1 MHDSAQALRGKK
13 LLLVGF
19 TLFSMFFGAGN
30 LIFPP
35 FLGAQAGTALW
46 LAFAGFAVSAIGLP
60 IAGVAAVAR
69 AGGLSALA
77 GQVHPRFAQ
86 VFAVLV
92 YLSIGPCLAIPR
104 TASTSFEML
113 TPLVGRSTPGQFL
126 YSLVFFAAA
135 YFVALKPEKLTQRL
149 GRILC
154 PALLVLIVVLF
165 AGCILRPA
173 APGYGTP
180 AEAYAALPAAQ
191 GVLDGYQTMDAL
203 AALNFGAVI
212 ALNLQAVGIT
222 EESAVR
228 RGTIRAG
235 FIAGGMLLVVYAML
249 THIGG
254 ISGAAFPG
262 SDTGAAVLTALADD
276 LFGRVGQVLLAAIF
290 VIACFNTCVGLIAS
304 VGEYFHELLP
314 RLPYPAIA
322 AFFALM
328 SMLLANI
335 GLADILRLSVPVL
348 NAIYPHRH
356 HPHRGGVPARTV
368 PAGIGLAAGYPLHGH
383 PEHPCRPA
391 LRPPL
396 HLDERSAPE
405 QPRLWLAAAG
415 PHRHRRGPSDVRKTA
430 ARLCG
435 SFSCFKAYFAELRI
449 AAMTLRR
456 TDGSV

>member
-46 LAFAGFAVSAIGLP
+46 SAFVGFAVSAIGLP

-69 AGGLSALA
+69 AGGLPALA
-77 GQVHPRFAQ
+77 GRVHPRFAQ

-113 TPLVGRSTPGQFL
+113 TPLVGRSTPGQFI

-212 ALNLQAVGIT
+212 ALNIQAVGIT
-222 EESAVR
+222 EEAAVR

-235 FIAGGMLLVVYAML
+235 FIAGGML

-262 SDTGAAVLTALADD
+262 SDTGASVLTALADG
-276 LFGRVGQVLLAAIF
+276 LFGRVGQVLLAVIF

-314 RLPYPAIA
+314 QLSYPIAIVLIVVEFLPGRFQRTSVWRLSILFTAIQSIPAA
-322 AFFALM
+322 LPFGPLSALM
-328 SMLLANI
+328 NALPLSSLGFGWLL
-335 GLADILRLSVPVL
+335 
-348 NAIYPHRH
+348 
-356 HPHRGGVPARTV
+356 PALI
-368 PAGIGLAAGYPLHGH
+368 GIGAGL
-383 PEHPCRPA
+383 
-391 LRPPL
+391 L
-396 HLDERSAPE
+396 
-405 QPRLWLAAAG
+405 
-415 PHRHRRGPSDVRKTA
+415 
-430 ARLCG
+430 
-435 SFSCFKAYFAELRI
+435 I
-449 AAMTLRR
+449 
-456 TDGSV
+456 

>member
-46 LAFAGFAVSAIGLP
+46 LAFVGFAVSAIGLP

-69 AGGLSALA
+69 AGGLPALA
-77 GQVHPRFAQ
+77 GRVHPRFAQ

-222 EESAVR
+222 EEAAVR

-262 SDTGAAVLTALADD
+262 SGTGAAVLTALADG
-276 LFGRVGQVLLAAIF
+276 LFGRHLRHRLLQHLCRPHRQRRRILPPASAPAA
-290 VIACFNTCVGLIAS
+290 
-304 VGEYFHELLP
+304 LP
-314 RLPYPAIA
+314 RHCSLLRADEHA
-322 AFFALM
+322 AGEHRPSGHPEPFRPGAERHL
-328 SMLLANI
+328 
-335 GLADILRLSVPVL
+335 
-348 NAIYPHRH
+348 PHRH

-368 PAGIGLAAGYPLHGH
+368 PADIGLAAEHPLHGH
-383 PEHPCRPA
+383 PEHPCCPA